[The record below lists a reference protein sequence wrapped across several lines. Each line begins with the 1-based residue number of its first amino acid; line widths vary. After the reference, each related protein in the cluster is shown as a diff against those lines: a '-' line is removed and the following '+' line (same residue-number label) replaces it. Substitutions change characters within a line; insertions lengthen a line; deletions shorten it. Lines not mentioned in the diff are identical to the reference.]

1 VRTYLADIT
10 PSERNWSTSFV
21 AGTRHFLDVI
31 RTGGTPIYTGE
42 EGMEITRY
50 AIAATVSAQLGRDV
64 DLDEIT
70 LAAEEAGRFEVTT
83 NFLNLP
89 GGLD

>member
-1 VRTYLADIT
+1 M
-10 PSERNWSTSFV
+10 RN
-21 AGTRHFLDVI
+21 
-31 RTGGTPIYTGE
+31 GGTPIYTGE

-64 DLDEIT
+64 ELDEIT
-70 LAAEEAGRFEVTT
+70 LEAEEAGSFKITT